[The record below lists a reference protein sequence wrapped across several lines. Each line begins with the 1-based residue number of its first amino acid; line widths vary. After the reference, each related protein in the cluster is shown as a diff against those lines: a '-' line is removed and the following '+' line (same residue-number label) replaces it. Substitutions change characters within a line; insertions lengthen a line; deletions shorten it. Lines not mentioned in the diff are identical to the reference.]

1 MACSLQ
7 PDPSNKCDFIASTG
21 ANITVKVA
29 SITPNVIAGLATA
42 KHNKK
47 LLPITN
53 GDTTNFTVAAGVNT
67 LDLVIAVSDPSCTI
81 QVLEDCGGGNTQV
94 LDQFDNDPA
103 DPVASYSICAS

>member
-29 SITPNVIAGLATA
+29 SITPNVTAGLATA

-53 GDTTNFTVAAGVNT
+53 GDTTNFTVVAGVNT
-67 LDLVIAVSDPSCTI
+67 LELVIAVSDPQCTV

-103 DPVASYSICAS
+103 APDVGYSICAS

>member
-21 ANITVKVA
+21 SNVTVKVA

-42 KHNKK
+42 KNNKK

-53 GDTTNFTVAAGVNT
+53 DDTTNFTVAAGLNT
-67 LDLVIAVSDPSCTI
+67 LEFVIAVSDPHCTV
-81 QVLEDCGGGNTQV
+81 QVLEDCGGGNTQI
-94 LDQFDNDPA
+94 LDQFENNPA
-103 DPVASYSICAS
+103 DPVVGYSICAS